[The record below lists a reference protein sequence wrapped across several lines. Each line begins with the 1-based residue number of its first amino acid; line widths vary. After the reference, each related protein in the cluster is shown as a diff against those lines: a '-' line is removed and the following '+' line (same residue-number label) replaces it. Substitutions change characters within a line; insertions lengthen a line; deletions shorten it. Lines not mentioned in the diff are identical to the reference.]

1 MSGLKATAQSK
12 AVKLTWKKN
21 SSISGYEIQYSTS
34 KKLKGSKKYY
44 VRIRAYKNYT
54 DEVGQKVTAEGKWSS
69 AVSKSGKVTD
79 KNEGTVTITVTVIL
93 KNGKTKTVK
102 MKINVK

>member
-1 MSGLKATAQSK
+1 MKATAQSK

-34 KKLKGSKKYY
+34 KNFVSAKTIKVSKSKTSYTIKKLKGSKKYY

-54 DEVGQKVTAEGKWSS
+54 DELGQKVKAYGKWSNS
-69 AVSKSGKVTD
+69 VV
-79 KNEGTVTITVTVIL
+79 
-93 KNGKTKTVK
+93 KTTKK
-102 MKINVK
+102 